1 MKKLLLGVL
10 SVLCMQSVFAADVKQ
25 ETNQENYPMNI
36 DAAYRIDIKKLS
48 GDKESNYQAHI
59 VSGRVSY
66 FNEMRTVN
74 YISEVK
80 CKNENECETIKGSET
95 VGTSY
100 IVDLMKPKSNKEDV
114 VVFLQINEKEVT
126 GQKKVCEAGDKKC
139 VDLLDISILNFKE
152 ALKMKDGQSKTVQYN
167 NLSYT
172 VTVTKE

>member
-25 ETNQENYPMNI
+25 DANQENYPMNI
-36 DAAYRIDIKKLS
+36 DVAYKIDIKKVA

-66 FNEMRTVN
+66 FNEMKTVN

-80 CKNENECETIKGSET
+80 CKTDNDCETIKGSET
-95 VGTSY
+95 VGTGY
-100 IVDLMKPKSNKEDV
+100 IVDLLKPKANKEDV
-114 VVFLQINEKEVT
+114 VVFLQINEKDVT
-126 GQKKVCEAGDKKC
+126 GQKKVCETGDKKC

-152 ALKMKDGQSKTVQYN
+152 ALKMRDGQSKTVQYN

-172 VTVTKE
+172 VTITKE